1 MDAQEEVRLT
11 ERKYLKSGN
20 AEKRLID
27 MEKVYRMLDN
37 GMSVEEVAG
46 QYGVSRSTLYRRHRK
61 HQEFVK
67 AMKRESELDLPPL
80 PDEG

>member
-20 AEKRLID
+20 SEKKLID
-27 MEKVYRMLDN
+27 MEKVYRLLDN
-37 GMSVEEVAG
+37 GMSVEEVAE
-46 QYGVSRSTLYRRHRK
+46 QYGVSRSTLYRRHKK

-67 AMKRESELDLPPL
+67 AMKKKEDLELPPL